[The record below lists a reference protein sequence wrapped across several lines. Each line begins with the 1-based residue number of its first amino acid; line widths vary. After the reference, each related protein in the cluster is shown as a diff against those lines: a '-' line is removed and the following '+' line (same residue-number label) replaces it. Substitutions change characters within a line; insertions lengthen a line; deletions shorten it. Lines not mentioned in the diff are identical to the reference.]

1 MYHAGDK
8 DNNTSTGASV
18 GISIVIT
25 FIITLVVTTLISV
38 IITRMYYKQECKH
51 KESVKENSDVY
62 CHKSEFV
69 QTKQYHQEG
78 IDYEGYIIP
87 QKDSGSGDSGQIYDT
102 INN

>member
-8 DNNTSTGASV
+8 DSNTSTGASV
-18 GISIVIT
+18 AISIVIT

-38 IITRMYYKQECKH
+38 IITRMYYKRECKH
-51 KESVKENSDVY
+51 TESDKENSDVY
-62 CHKSEFV
+62 RQKNEFA

-87 QKDSGSGDSGQIYDT
+87 QKNSGSGDCDQIYDT

>member
-8 DNNTSTGASV
+8 DSNTLTGASV
-18 GISIVIT
+18 AIGIVIT
-25 FIITLVVTTLISV
+25 FIITLVVTTLISLM
-38 IITRMYYKQECKH
+38 ITRMYYKRQCKH
-51 KESVKENSDVY
+51 KECVKENSDAY
-62 CHKSEFV
+62 GHKTEFS

-87 QKDSGSGDSGQIYDT
+87 QRDSGSGDCDQIYDT